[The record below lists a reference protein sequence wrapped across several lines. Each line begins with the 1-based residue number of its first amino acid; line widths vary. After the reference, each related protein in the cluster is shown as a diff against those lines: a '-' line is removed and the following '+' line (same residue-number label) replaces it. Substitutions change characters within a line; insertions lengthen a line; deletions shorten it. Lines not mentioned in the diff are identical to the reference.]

1 MYNAPEHYLDADAAA
16 SRIMRHARL
25 LTKLSR
31 RFEQV
36 APSALRHLA
45 HVANYKSGK
54 VVIHADNCAVAA
66 RLRQLSR
73 RLCSELSMGG
83 AECGEIEVKVQPQHL
98 PSRSIASTLKPL
110 SPKSAAIL
118 QSTANNLPPGPLR
131 QALERLWQRAA
142 TVE

>member
-16 SRIMRHARL
+16 SRIMHHARL

-54 VVIHADNCAVAA
+54 LVIHADNGAVAA

-73 RLCSELSMGG
+73 RLCSELSLGG
-83 AECGEIEVKVQPQHL
+83 AECSDIEVRVQPQQIPL
-98 PSRSIASTLKPL
+98 RSTTSTLKPL
-110 SPKSAAIL
+110 SAKSTAIL
-118 QSTANNLPPGPLR
+118 QSTANGLPPGPLR
-131 QALERLWQRAA
+131 QAVERLWQRAA
-142 TVE
+142 TAE

>member
-1 MYNAPEHYLDADAAA
+1 MYNAPEHYLNADAAA
-16 SRIMRHARL
+16 SRILSHARL

-31 RFEQV
+31 RFEQI

-54 VVIHADNCAVAA
+54 IVIHADNGAVAA

-73 RLCSELSMGG
+73 RLCSELSLGG
-83 AECGEIEVKVQPQHL
+83 AECSDIEVKVQPQQL
-98 PSRSIASTLKPL
+98 PLRSIASTPKPL
-110 SPKSAAIL
+110 SAKSTEIL
-118 QSTANNLPPGPLR
+118 RSTASSLPPGPLR

-142 TVE
+142 TAE